1 MNLYRFI
8 NSKDVRTH
16 LEQMGYEFNSLEA
29 AWLIYQCRTASIE
42 EKHKAWEELIATM
55 PDCRI
60 EERKHVVRRDSLHEF
75 LKDYM
80 FLEKKLLK
88 AFYQNDGS
96 SVYTVHFFC
105 PRTDKF
111 EDIWETNRNRMFG
124 TYPKCLDYAVGYP
137 DGCSHL
143 VFRKYTLDFA
153 EYLELAMLPDQTAM
167 SISVCTSRRRCMFP
181 DGLLCEKEFDLYY
194 RGFTGLCFFFPTP
207 FQKGDILWD
216 PTAMVGGQ
224 LSPRVFLSTY
234 LEAEPEEKR
243 EKILQRGDIDYM
255 GVHGYHID
263 PEIGFT
269 FTDMEAV
276 ETTGNALYNFMNYMN
291 LEYFPFELK
300 NEYRILK
307 AVSSYVKGEI
317 HLPLFA
323 QAYHQILNE
332 EAVSANLERLELGY
346 DLGLPLAGLGR

>member
-8 NSKDVRTH
+8 NSKDVRIH

-55 PDCRI
+55 PDCRV
-60 EERKHVVRRDSLHEF
+60 EERDYFVRRDSLHEF

-88 AFYQNDGS
+88 AFYQDDDS

-111 EDIWETNRNRMFG
+111 EDLWETNHNRMFG
-124 TYPKCLDYAVGYP
+124 TYPKCLEYAARFSE
-137 DGCSHL
+137 DCSN
-143 VFRKYTLDFA
+143 VVIRKHRLNDTD
-153 EYLELAMLPDQTAM
+153 YLELTMLPDQTEM
-167 SISVCTSRRRCMFP
+167 SISVSTSQLNIMQP
-181 DGLLCEKEFDLYY
+181 GGLLCEKEFDLLY
-194 RGFTGLCFFFPTP
+194 RSFTGLCFFFPTP
-207 FQKGDILWD
+207 FEKGDILWD
-216 PTAMVGGQ
+216 PGAMTGCQRG
-224 LSPRVFLSTY
+224 PRVFLSTY
-234 LEAEPEEKR
+234 LETEPEEER
-243 EKILQRGDIDYM
+243 EKILERGDIDYM

-269 FTDMEAV
+269 DMEAV
-276 ETTGNALYNFMNYMN
+276 ETTGNALFSSMNYMN

-300 NEYRILK
+300 NQYRILK

-317 HLPLFA
+317 RLPLFA

-332 EAVSANLERLELGY
+332 EAVSANRRLLGPDY
-346 DLGLPLAGLGR
+346 EGGLPQAGL

>member
-55 PDCRI
+55 PDCRV
-60 EERKHVVRRDSLHEF
+60 EERDYFVRRDSLHEF

-96 SVYTVHFFC
+96 SAYTVHFFC
-105 PRTDKF
+105 PRTDKS
-111 EDIWETNRNRMFG
+111 EDLWETNRNRMFG
-124 TYPKCLDYAVGYP
+124 TYLKCLEYAARFSE
-137 DGCSHL
+137 DCSN
-143 VFRKYTLDFA
+143 VVIRKDRLNDTD
-153 EYLELAMLPDQTAM
+153 YLELTMLPDQTET
-167 SISVCTSRRRCMFP
+167 SISVSTSQLNSMQP
-181 DGLLCEKEFDLYY
+181 GGLLCEKEFDLYY

-207 FQKGDILWD
+207 FKKGDIFWD
-216 PTAMVGGQ
+216 PGAMIGGQ

-234 LEAEPEEKR
+234 LETEPEEER
-243 EKILQRGDIDYM
+243 EKILERGDIDSM
-255 GVHGYHID
+255 GVHEYHID

-269 FTDMEAV
+269 DTEVV
-276 ETTGNALYNFMNYMN
+276 ETTGNALYNSMNYMN

-300 NEYRILK
+300 NHYRILK

-317 HLPLFA
+317 SLPLFA

-332 EAVSANLERLELGY
+332 EAVSANLERLELDY
-346 DLGLPLAGLGR
+346 DLGLPRAGLGR

>member
-8 NSKDVRTH
+8 NSKDIRTH

-55 PDCRI
+55 PDCRV
-60 EERKHVVRRDSLHEF
+60 EERDYFVRRDSLHEF

-88 AFYQNDGS
+88 AFYRDDDS

-111 EDIWETNRNRMFG
+111 EDLWETNRNRMFG
-124 TYPKCLDYAVGYP
+124 TYPKCLEYAACFSE
-137 DGCSHL
+137 DCSN
-143 VFRKYTLDFA
+143 VVIRKYILNDTD
-153 EYLELAMLPDQTAM
+153 YLELTMLPNQTAM
-167 SISVCTSRRRCMFP
+167 SIHASTSQLNSKQP

-194 RGFTGLCFFFPTP
+194 RSFSGLCFFFPTT
-207 FQKGDILWD
+207 FKKGDILWD
-216 PTAMVGGQ
+216 PTAMIGGQ
-224 LSPRVFLSTY
+224 LSPRVFISTY
-234 LEAEPEEKR
+234 LETESEEER
-243 EKILQRGDIDYM
+243 EKILERGDIDSM

-263 PEIGFT
+263 PETGFT
-269 FTDMEAV
+269 DIEAN
-276 ETTGNALYNFMNYMN
+276 ETTENALYNSMNYMN

-300 NEYRILK
+300 NHYRILK

-317 HLPLFA
+317 RLPLFA

-332 EAVSANLERLELGY
+332 EAVSANLGLLGLDY
-346 DLGLPLAGLGR
+346 EDELPLAGFGR